1 MTVDETSVSVG
12 EEPTVDKSVRVQTQA
27 SVIRGNVDVDSN
39 VLSAGFV
46 APKVH
51 GCGND
56 LLRF

>member
-1 MTVDETSVSVG
+1 MTVDETSVSAG
-12 EEPTVDKSVRVQTQA
+12 EERTVDKAVRVQTQA
-27 SVIRGNVDVDSN
+27 SVIKGNVDVDSD
-39 VLSAGFV
+39 VQSAGFV